1 MSELIIMKQNLFYI
15 TVITVIL
22 SVLSFSPACRG
33 EDSDNVSKNDS
44 IKISNTDKTFK
55 FGNKLFS
62 IPSPFVASDL
72 VKKISEDFNSDFL
85 NPAENKINYTTTY
98 AKALNLGVY
107 TADLAY
113 SNIYE
118 QLSVTTKYIKVV
130 RSLSSDLQIL
140 NSYTDKVIENFE
152 NNLNDKDSLNKIFTD
167 AYRETDLYLSKNN
180 REDVADLVI
189 TGAWVEGLYLMTKL
203 AEENKNKELINRI
216 GEQKYSLNNLLN
228 LLKNHNLNTG
238 KTKLLYEK
246 LFDLNNEFRKI
257 DIQYNYVNKIV
268 APAEKKTV
276 IISETTITVSP
287 EILKNIKNKTAETR
301 KLIVK

>member
-1 MSELIIMKQNLFYI
+1 MHELLIMKQNLFRI
-15 TVITVIL
+15 TVIAVIL
-22 SVLSFSPACRG
+22 SVLSFSTACKG

-130 RSLSSDLQIL
+130 RSLSSDLQIV

-152 NNLNDKDSLNKIFTD
+152 KNLNDKDSLNKIFTD

-238 KTKLLYEK
+238 KTKMLFEK
-246 LFDLNNEFRKI
+246 LYDLNNEFRKI
-257 DIQYNYVNKIV
+257 DVQYNYVNKIV

-276 IISETTITVSP
+276 IISETKINVTP
-287 EILKNIKNKTAETR
+287 EILKNITNKTAEIR